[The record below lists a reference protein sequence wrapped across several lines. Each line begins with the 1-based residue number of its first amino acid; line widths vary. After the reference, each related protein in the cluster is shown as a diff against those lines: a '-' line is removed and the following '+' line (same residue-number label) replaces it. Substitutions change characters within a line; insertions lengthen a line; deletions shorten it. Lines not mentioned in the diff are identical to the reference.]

1 LFDMGAFSR
10 DELAGRSS
18 PVALLFRLERRHS
31 PEGLRELLDEVV
43 GWFRQHE
50 GYGRLRKLF
59 FELIREALAR
69 HGVKLPRSGN
79 LLEMN
84 SMTALR

>member
-1 LFDMGAFSR
+1 MGAFSR
-10 DELAGRSS
+10 DELARRSS